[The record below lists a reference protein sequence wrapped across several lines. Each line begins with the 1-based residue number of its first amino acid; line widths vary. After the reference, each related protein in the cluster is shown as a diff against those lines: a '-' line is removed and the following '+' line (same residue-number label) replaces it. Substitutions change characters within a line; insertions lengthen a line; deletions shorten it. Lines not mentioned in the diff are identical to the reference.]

1 MIPAPDEIAVL
12 DDDPFSEAVLSDPRT
27 YQKKLRE
34 AGPIVWLSKYGF
46 YAVGGYEEVSSVL
59 SDWKQYSSARG
70 VGTTDF
76 AKEEPWWG
84 ERAVL
89 IESDPP
95 RHNQIRAHVLKVLN
109 PRSVAELGPG
119 IRQEAN
125 LLLDRVLQTTRFDAQ
140 TEIANVFPLKVF
152 GDALGIDSENRETL
166 LTIGDLVFNN
176 FGPRNSVLERARKA
190 ADVVGAV
197 EWMRSRTARDAVR
210 EGSLGR
216 QLHELSDTGDLTPAE
231 AANVMRGQL
240 AAGVDTTVAA
250 LGYTLY
256 CFARFPDQYALVRE
270 DPGLAVKAFEE
281 AVRLL
286 SPIQCILRTTTGNAE
301 LAGQPVRPNTKIV
314 ISNAAANRDPRK
326 FDNPD
331 EFDVNRNFTG
341 HVGFGRGVHT
351 CVGMHVAKL
360 EAENLLQA
368 FVERVREVRL
378 AGEPGFK
385 LNNTVRGLS
394 SLPLEVAFTSDRR
407 HALAAGT
414 RPRIHATGP

>member
-1 MIPAPDEIAVL
+1 MIPAPDNIPVL

-27 YQKKLRE
+27 YQKKLRA
-34 AGPIVWLSKYGF
+34 AGPVVWLSRYGF
-46 YAVGGYEEVSSVL
+46 YAVGGYEEVASVL

-95 RHNQIRAHVLKVLN
+95 RHNQIRAHVMKVLN
-109 PRSVAELGPG
+109 PRAVADLGTG
-119 IRQEAN
+119 FRNEASM
-125 LLLDRVLQTTRFDAQ
+125 LLDMVLKSSTFDAQ
-140 TEIANVFPLKVF
+140 TDIANVYPLKAF
-152 GDALGIDSENRETL
+152 GDALGIDEENRKTL
-166 LTIGDLVFNN
+166 LIFGDLVFNN
-176 FGPRNSVLERARKA
+176 FGPRNSVLERARRS
-190 ADVVGAV
+190 ADAVGAV
-197 EWMRSRTARDAVR
+197 EWMRSRTAREAVR

-216 QLHELSDTGDLTPAE
+216 LLHELSDTGDLTPAE

-250 LGYTLY
+250 LGYVFY
-256 CFARFPDQYALVRE
+256 CFAQNPEQYALVRE
-270 DPGLAVKAFEE
+270 NPALAVRAFEE

-286 SPIQCILRTTTGNAE
+286 SPIQSILRTTTADAE
-301 LAGQPVRPNTKIV
+301 LAGLPIRADTKII

-326 FDNPD
+326 FENP
-331 EFDVNRNFTG
+331 ETFDVMRNVTG

-368 FVERVREVRL
+368 FVEKVREVRL
-378 AGEPGFK
+378 AGTPVFK
-385 LNNTVRGLS
+385 LNNTVRGLA
-394 SLPLEVAFTSDRR
+394 SLPLEIQ
-407 HALAAGT
+407 LA
-414 RPRIHATGP
+414 